1 MSTLLRARLA
11 ILTPK
16 NARSFVARP
25 KHTIKDPLL
34 ASPNAKVT
42 KLAPNLTLIHRPP
55 PTAESP
61 ISYTT
66 NPSSPFL
73 RPSAITPTTQA
84 ARPYGTIPTL
94 PGSHANVPPTAH
106 PIPAHFNPDSPQ
118 VFHLDQA
125 QIDQIKQL
133 REQDPRG
140 NTVQK
145 LAERFKCSRL
155 FIQMVAPIRDIT
167 VRVKSGEGG
176 VEEMTEA
183 ERRERERLKKQNRWG
198 ERKTI
203 TKEVRKRRK
212 ALW

>member
-1 MSTLLRARLA
+1 MSTLLRTRQA
-11 ILTPK
+11 IRTPR

-34 ASPNAKVT
+34 SASNSKVT

-73 RPSAITPTTQA
+73 KPSTAASAIQA
-84 ARPYGTIPTL
+84 SRPYGTIPTL
-94 PGSHANVPPTAH
+94 PESHANVPPTVH
-106 PIPAHFNPDSPQ
+106 PVPTRFNPNSPQ
-118 VFHLDQA
+118 SFHLNQA
-125 QIDQIKQL
+125 QIEEMKQL
-133 REQDPRG
+133 REKDPRG
-140 NTVQK
+140 NTVEK
-145 LAERFKCSRL
+145 LAGQFKCSRL
-155 FIQMVAPIRDIT
+155 FVQMVAPLRDIV
-167 VRVKSGEGG
+167 VRVKSSDGI
-176 VEEMTEA
+176 EEITEA
-183 ERRERERLKKQNRWG
+183 ERRERQRLKKESRWG